1 VTDWY
6 ATARP
11 AIKVEGGLKARSTR
25 GDIAQTWWSQRFIEV
40 LAKAIVGGRLQRGR
54 TYARQGQVLSMDVGP
69 GQVDAEVQG
78 SRRQPY
84 RVRIGVQTFSESS
97 WAQVEQLLVENAWY
111 TAALLSGEMP
121 ADIEEVFSAA
131 GLSLFPAHANDLS
144 MDCSCPD
151 FAVPCKHIAAV
162 FYLLAE
168 SFDVDPFAI
177 LAWRGRPREE
187 LLANL
192 QAARSSEGAA
202 VEATWPP
209 LEDCLDSFYDLQ
221 AEVVPPAAA
230 QTPPDALL
238 TQVPDI
244 GVVVR
249 GRPLPE
255 LLAPVYRAASRR
267 TAED

>member
-1 VTDWY
+1 MTDWY

-25 GDIAQTWWSQRFIEV
+25 GAIGQTWWSQRFIEV
-40 LAKAIVGGRLQRGR
+40 LAQAVVGGRLQRGR

-84 RVRIGVQTFSESS
+84 QVHIGVPTFEEKS
-97 WAQVEQLLVENAWY
+97 WAQVEELLVENAWY
-111 TAALLSGEMP
+111 TASLLSGEMP

-131 GLSLFPAHANDLS
+131 GLSLFPARAQDLS
-144 MDCSCPD
+144 MKCSCPD

-177 LAWRGRPREE
+177 LAWRGRTREE
-187 LLANL
+187 LLASL

-202 VEATWPP
+202 ETTWPP

-238 TQVPDI
+238 AQVPDI

-249 GRPLPE
+249 GRSLPE
-255 LLAPVYRAASRR
+255 LLAPAYRAASQRS
-267 TAED
+267 AEE

>member
-1 VTDWY
+1 MTDWY

-25 GDIAQTWWSQRFIEV
+25 GAIGQTWWSQRFIEV
-40 LAKAIVGGRLQRGR
+40 LAQAVVGGRLQRGR
-54 TYARQGQVLSMDVGP
+54 TYARQGQVLSMGVGP

-84 RVRIGVQTFSESS
+84 QVHIGVPTFEERS
-97 WAQVEQLLVENAWY
+97 WVQVEQLLVENAWY

-121 ADIEEVFSAA
+121 ADIEEVFSAG
-131 GLSLFPAHANDLS
+131 GLSLFPARAQDLS
-144 MDCSCPD
+144 MNCSCPD

-168 SFDVDPFAI
+168 SFDVDPFVI
-177 LAWRGRPREE
+177 LAWRGRTREE

-192 QAARSSEGAA
+192 QAARSSEGAT
-202 VEATWPP
+202 ETTWPP

-230 QTPPDALL
+230 RTPPDALL

-249 GRPLPE
+249 GRSLPE
-255 LLAPVYRAASRR
+255 LLASVYRAASRR